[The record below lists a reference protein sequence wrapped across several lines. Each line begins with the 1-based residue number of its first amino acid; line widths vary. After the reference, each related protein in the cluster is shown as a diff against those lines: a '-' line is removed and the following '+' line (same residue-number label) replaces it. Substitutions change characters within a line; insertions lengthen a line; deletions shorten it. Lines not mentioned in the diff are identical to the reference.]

1 MGRNRE
7 KLLDLLGCA
16 LIAWALGAS
25 LSLMLVRALAL
36 PVSAAP
42 AMLGAAGAALAYAL
56 ATWNRKGALAVGVI
70 AAVLAVYALRSGG
83 LDALR
88 SLIEATYQVDEV
100 GMAALGDHM
109 AQATALLA
117 GTIALLM
124 FWMARMSGG
133 AYPAL
138 LLSFIVV
145 FGGWLLDNR
154 IEPALAIM
162 VVAALGAMFARAADD
177 KVPYLRALPVAL
189 LAALLAIAL
198 LPGGRVTWPP
208 LEQAAQKARDL
219 FSDYFLF
226 TEPRTTYSISADG
239 FQPKGE
245 ALGGPVDPLP
255 DEVMK
260 VVTDRPLLL
269 RGSIKRTY
277 TSYSWTETAVNS
289 RYVFIDPTRKAL
301 RDQVFDA
308 DRQPSFI
315 ESGAFARVG
324 GRVTMLHEGISALF
338 VPHGLYEL
346 NVPLDMPTYFSTGG
360 EVFIT
365 RGVQPGDGYA
375 FSAAT
380 PAENQALM
388 RDLIARRAGRPDARD
403 QAARQGYT
411 QLPQGIEHDV
421 YALAEQIVRGA
432 TSPYDAAIKIE
443 RHLMES
449 YTYTTDMP
457 YPPQG
462 RDFVSYFL
470 LDAKK
475 GYCSYFASAMA
486 VLGRIAGLPT
496 RYVEGYLVPSRDGG
510 ETIVT
515 GKNAHAWVEVYF
527 DGVGWVTFNPTPGSG
542 DSYRPGDSGG
552 AGGDAHADDTENQD
566 GDADAE
572 PEPTPTPTP
581 PPEGDEGQQE
591 EQSEDQQDDQN
602 EDQPEDQP
610 EDDQSEDQPE
620 DEPEDEPEDQP
631 EDQPEDD
638 RPDLSFLWWLLL
650 LIPIAGAAAFAVR
663 RLRSTDPRLGLGK
676 RVKAEDRL
684 MIWYRALLLALEHQ
698 GQAPAAGETPAQFAE
713 RLKAAGLVGDAFTEV
728 AGCVMLSRYAGR
740 KPDAQALEHAE
751 AAYEALVRQLGP
763 REKLRWALHRIFKGL
778 GDPGQ
783 IP

>member
-7 KLLDLLGCA
+7 KLLDLFGCA

-36 PVSAAP
+36 PVPAAP
-42 AMLGAAGAALAYAL
+42 VLLSAAGAALLCGL
-56 ATWNRKGALAVGVI
+56 AAWNRKGALA
-70 AAVLAVYALRSGG
+70 AAGMAAALAVYALRSGG
-83 LDALR
+83 VGAMR
-88 SLIEATYQVDEV
+88 SLLEAACQVNAV
-100 GMAALGDHM
+100 GVAALGDHA
-109 AQATALLA
+109 AQVAALLA
-117 GTIALLM
+117 VALALLM
-124 FWMARMSGG
+124 FWMARISGG
-133 AYPAL
+133 VYLAL
-138 LLSFIVV
+138 LMSLIVI
-145 FGGWLLDNR
+145 FGSWLLDNR
-154 IEPALAIM
+154 IEPVLAIM
-162 VVAALGAMFARAADD
+162 AVAALGAMFARADDD

-189 LAALLAIAL
+189 AVALLAVAL
-198 LPGGRVTWPP
+198 LPGGRLTWPP
-208 LEQAAQKARDL
+208 LDEAAQKARDL

-239 FQPKGE
+239 FQPMGE
-245 ALGGPVDPLP
+245 ALGGPVDPVL
-255 DEVMK
+255 DEVM
-260 VVTDRPLLL
+260 VVSTDRPLLL
-269 RGSIKRTY
+269 RGSVKRTY
-277 TSYSWTETAVNS
+277 TSYSWTETAINS
-289 RYVFIDPTRKAL
+289 RYVFIDPMRKAL

-315 ESGAFARVG
+315 ESGAFSRIG

-346 NVPLDMPTYFSTGG
+346 DAPLDMPTYFSTGG

-365 RGVQPGDGYA
+365 RGVKPGDGYA
-375 FSAAT
+375 FSAAVPT
-380 PAENQALM
+380 ENQALM
-388 RDLIARRAGRPDARD
+388 RELIERRSGRPDARD

-411 QLPQGIEHDV
+411 QLPQGIEHGV

-432 TSPYDAAIKIE
+432 TGPYDAALKIE
-443 RHLMES
+443 RYLTDN

-457 YPPQG
+457 YPKQG

-496 RYVEGYLVPSRDGG
+496 RYVEGYLVPPRDGG

-542 DSYRPGDSGG
+542 DSFRPGDSGG
-552 AGGDAHADDTENQD
+552 AGGDARADDAAGQD
-566 GDADAE
+566 GDA

-581 PPEGDEGQQE
+581 PPPEGDEGRQ
-591 EQSEDQQDDQN
+591 

-610 EDDQSEDQPE
+610 EDQSEDQPE
-620 DEPEDEPEDQP
+620 DQPDDQSEDQPEDEPEDQP

-663 RLRSTDPRLGLGK
+663 RLRSTDPRRGLGK

-684 MIWYRALLLALEHQ
+684 MVWYRALLLALEHQ

-713 RLKAAGLVGDAFTEV
+713 RLKAAGLVADAFTEV
-728 AGCVMLSRYAGR
+728 ADCVMLSRYAGR
-740 KPDAQALEHAE
+740 KPDARALEHAE
-751 AAYEALVRQLGP
+751 TAYEALVKQLGP
-763 REKLRWALHRIFKGL
+763 REKFRWALHRVFKGL
-778 GDPGQ
+778 GDPGR